1 MPKTRKTSK
10 SGEENRTAW
19 RTPVKLPATAAV
31 EPMKSLYFQNSPA
44 GEAGETDRQIENAA
58 EAAPV
63 ASAPAN
69 AENKDPFQGTSNSP
83 LERKAVEP
91 KIEHLPAAGKRNSN
105 KESRSAAKKTE
116 AGKRSALLG
125 EAEFLR
131 LLKTE
136 KMDFYSLAEILR
148 GSSMALYC
156 VLYSASLA
164 KGENRCQIRQT
175 ELMMRAGIN
184 NPATLYKQ
192 ERWLTVLG
200 LIDKSVRLG
209 NHGGASYEVR
219 PLEILPLPRFI
230 LEQFDGYLS
239 ELVD

>member
-1 MPKTRKTSK
+1 MPKSKKSNKTNI
-10 SGEENRTAW
+10 ENRTAW
-19 RTPVKLPATAAV
+19 RSPVKLPTTAAV
-31 EPMKSLYFQNSPA
+31 EPMKSLYFQSDTASENDQTRENVADEPVIQYSP
-44 GEAGETDRQIENAA
+44 ENA
-58 EAAPV
+58 ETG
-63 ASAPAN
+63 SELREN
-69 AENKDPFQGTSNSP
+69 AQSLPETKIEEP
-83 LERKAVEP
+83 ERKQP
-91 KIEHLPAAGKRNSN
+91 TS
-105 KESRSAAKKTE
+105 AKKQKVKIAIIEPTHS
-116 AGKRSALLG
+116 KNDITSRKLG

-156 VLYSASLA
+156 VLYSESLA

-200 LIDKSVRLG
+200 LISKSVRLG
-209 NHGGASYEVR
+209 NHNGASYEVY
-219 PLEILPLPRFI
+219 PLKALPLPDFI
-230 LEQFDGYLS
+230 IDQFDGYLT
-239 ELVD
+239 ELNLVK